1 MPSCSRL
8 AASEVAHR
16 FGRSITSPWGSKPGL
31 HVGRSGGPEA
41 GVEPRGRGE
50 GRQNHAARCDR
61 TRPPKTKWRPPGI
74 EPGLP
79 AWGKACGYGCRLV
92 AGRSLPRPAVALPT
106 SIQASGYIAQW
117 LERLTADQQVPGSNP
132 GVPFCIAPARLVRLV
147 WERARLNSRGPWTD
161 GTLRNSPIS
170 RQASKPHSRVRRLK
184 KDPLTAIP
192 CRMHRISSDLR
203 S

>member
-1 MPSCSRL
+1 MPCCSRL

-132 GVPFCIAPARLVRLV
+132 GVPFCIAPAKLVRLKWV
-147 WERARLNSRGPWTD
+147 WRSVVLVAWCSHDVATAWGGDSCDR
-161 GTLRNSPIS
+161 
-170 RQASKPHSRVRRLK
+170 
-184 KDPLTAIP
+184 DPVLSCKNRTKQLGGRHG
-192 CRMHRISSDLR
+192 CEEL
-203 S
+203 